1 MIRPIL
7 GAAAF
12 GLLATSSA
20 FAIAPNCADQ
30 LAQIKAEVTSDVL
43 AQSALGK
50 KYQEATRLCEAGNDM
65 QAQALAREIRE
76 GMADKNAGSSAQE
89 SAGSSANGPSK
100 APKGSQ
106 VMCPDGKP
114 AIVAAGAYRCPR
126 SE

>member
-1 MIRPIL
+1 MIRSIV

-12 GLLATSSA
+12 GWLATSSA

-50 KYQEATRLCEAGNDM
+50 KYQEANRLCEAGNDM

-76 GMADKNAGSSAQE
+76 EMDDKNAGS
-89 SAGSSANGPSK
+89 AGSSVNGPSK
-100 APKGSQ
+100 AARGSQ
-106 VMCPDGKP
+106 VLCPDGKP

>member
-1 MIRPIL
+1 MIRSII

-30 LAQIKAEVTSDVL
+30 LAQIKAEATSDVL
-43 AQSALGK
+43 AQSPLGK
-50 KYQEATRLCEAGNDM
+50 KYEEANHLCATGNDM

-76 GMADKNAGSSAQE
+76 EMANKRGGSGAQEGAGSSV
-89 SAGSSANGPSK
+89 NGASE

-114 AIVAAGAYRCPR
+114 AIVAGGAYRCPR